1 MTALAVAVGALAK
14 RIAPR
19 RTLLVGTLALLGL
32 RLVISLARTG
42 PVIMADEGGYLLN
55 ARILSGGMAAQM
67 GSSPFYRGGYS
78 LLIAPILALAA
89 DPVVTYHMVLVVN
102 AVLAA
107 CVAPLLYAL
116 LTRCFDVV
124 PAAAAWAALAG
135 AAYPSITAL
144 SQVAL
149 SENALFPLTVA
160 WLLCVGLL
168 LRARARGAAT
178 AWAAAAGACAAALWT
193 VHGRMIVAVVLTAV
207 LLLAGAARRRLD
219 RRAAAGGLA
228 VLAGGMVAAQV
239 LNDWLI
245 ATNYHGHAPDEV
257 RRAFAPL
264 GNLDGLL
271 AILRN
276 LAGQG
281 WYLLTATL
289 GIVALLAVQVL
300 PPALRRI
307 RARRGRPADEMLA
320 LLLVATLGLLA
331 VSALW
336 LAKVTRSDELIYG
349 RYVEPVAPVLV
360 AVGLALPARAGWPS
374 GARTALAVLAAL
386 TVVVAVARSGL
397 DLPGTPSRWNVA
409 SLPSV
414 TGSLDAPVIAVAG
427 LVAGAALCLFVLVG
441 RHAPGALAPLALVL
455 FMPTT
460 AYIVYLPVLQSQ
472 RDVYPAGWTSPQ
484 TAVEQR
490 HATVVGYDLD
500 HFDHVRVKVYQWF
513 LPHTRFVLFHG
524 NRERAPSA
532 LFFSARARS
541 DRLAGERATVVWS
554 DPGADQVLWQLAP
567 GR

>member
-1 MTALAVAVGALAK
+1 MTALAVAVSALTE
-14 RIAPR
+14 RMPPR
-19 RTLLVGTLALLGL
+19 RTLLAGTLALLGL
-32 RLVISLARTG
+32 RLVISLARSG

-55 ARILSGGMAAQM
+55 ARILGGGTAAQM

-78 LLIAPILALAA
+78 LLIAPIVSLDA
-89 DPVVTYHMVLVVN
+89 DPVATYHAVLVVN
-102 AVLAA
+102 AVLVA
-107 CVAPLLYAL
+107 CVAPLLYL
-116 LTRCFDVV
+116 LLARCFDVA

-135 AAYPSITAL
+135 AAYPSVTAL

-168 LRARARGAAT
+168 LRARTRGAAT

-193 VHGRMIVAVVLTAV
+193 VHGRMLVAVVLTAV

-219 RRAAAGGLA
+219 LRAAAGGLV
-228 VLAGGMVAAQV
+228 VLAAGMVAARV

-245 ATNYHGHAPDEV
+245 ATNYHGRGVDEV

-264 GNLDGLL
+264 GNLDGL
-271 AILRN
+271 LRN

-289 GIVALLAVQVL
+289 GIVALLVVHVL

-320 LLLVATLGLLA
+320 LLLVAALGLLA
-331 VSALW
+331 ISALW
-336 LAKVTRSDELIYG
+336 LATATRSDELIYG

-360 AVGLALPARAGWPS
+360 ALGLALPTRAGWPS

-386 TVVVAVARSGL
+386 TVVVAGARSGL
-397 DLPGTPSRWNVA
+397 NLPGAPSRWNVA

-427 LVAGAALCLFVLVG
+427 LVAGTALCAFVLVG

-455 FMPTT
+455 FVPTT
-460 AYIVYLPVLQSQ
+460 AYTVHLPVLQSE
-472 RDVYPAGWTSPQ
+472 RGVYPAGWTSPR

-490 HATVVGYDLD
+490 RATAVGYDLD

-513 LPHTRFVLFHG
+513 LPHTPFVLFNG

-541 DRLAGERATVVWS
+541 GRLARERAAVVWS